1 MQILTLSMK
10 NTGKTLA
17 VLASTVALL
26 AIVAIPTF
34 AAPASQT
41 YQVMTAPNRLLS
53 GMPTQITATIKQGQP
68 GCAYATTI
76 SVTGPGGVS
85 AVDNVVVQTQ
95 AGGNGHTAV
104 SFPANFTGT
113 ANTDTAGTYT
123 VSVSF
128 QCNYLYVTNAAST
141 TFTVTK

>member
-1 MQILTLSMK
+1 ML
-10 NTGKTLA
+10 GARTLA
-17 VLASTVALL
+17 VGAITVALL
-26 AIVAIPTF
+26 ALVAIPSF
-34 AAPASQT
+34 AAPASDT
-41 YQVMTAPNRLLS
+41 YQVMTAPNRLHA
-53 GMPTQITATIKQGQP
+53 GAPTQITATVKQAQP

-85 AVDNVVVQTQ
+85 ATDKVTVQAQ

-104 SFPANFTGT
+104 SFPSDFTGT
-113 ANTDTAGTYT
+113 ANTNTFVTYT

-141 TFTVTK
+141 TFVVTK